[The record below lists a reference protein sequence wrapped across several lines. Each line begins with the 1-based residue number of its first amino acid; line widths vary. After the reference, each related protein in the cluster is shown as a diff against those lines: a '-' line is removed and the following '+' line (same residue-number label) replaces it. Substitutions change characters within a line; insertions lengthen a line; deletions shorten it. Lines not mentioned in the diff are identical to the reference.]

1 MQIARAAYKP
11 KLPSALCGAVKVI
24 EGEATQSV
32 ANQDEI
38 KALFPNTYGMPIV
51 EFESSEAEN
60 GMAMNVGVI
69 LSGGQAP
76 GGHNVITGLFDT
88 IKKIASEGPCILV
101 GRCADYALEDFDN
114 VYIVD
119 SKSLSTGIALLA
131 IKAAQLAQDGLDAK
145 TIAHEMEYKREKV
158 VTTFIL
164 DKLEFLYKG
173 GRCSGVAMLGANV
186 LGIKPSIV
194 MVDGK
199 LQVGKKYRGKLE
211 NCQMQYVRDLL
222 EQYAGR
228 IDTDRAFLSRTAGVS
243 DEQMK
248 ALQKEIHKTLKFKEY
263 IVSTVGCTITSHCG
277 ERTFTFE
284 FMLK

>member
-1 MQIARAAYKP
+1 MARTIISTDSPADVPAEIRERYDIRVIPLHIILDDDCFEDGVNIQPDDLYAFYKKSGRLP
-11 KLPSALCGAVKVI
+11 KTSAVSVAEYTDFFKELTQDGSSVVHISFSSALS
-24 EGEATQSV
+24 ATHQN
-32 ANQDEI
+32 ARL
-38 KALFPNTYGMPIV
+38 A
-51 EFESSEAEN
+51 A
-60 GMAMNVGVI
+60 
-69 LSGGQAP
+69 
-76 GGHNVITGLFDT
+76 
-88 IKKIASEGPCILV
+88 
-101 GRCADYALEDFDN
+101 EDFDN

-131 IKAAQLAQDGLDAK
+131 IKAAQLAQDGLDAN

>member
-1 MQIARAAYKP
+1 MARTIISTDSPADVPAEIRERYDIRVVPLHIILDDDCFEDGVNIQPDDLYAFYKKTGRLP
-11 KLPSALCGAVKVI
+11 KTSAVSVAEYTDFFKELTQDGSSVVHISFSSALS
-24 EGEATQSV
+24 ATHQN
-32 ANQDEI
+32 ARL
-38 KALFPNTYGMPIV
+38 A
-51 EFESSEAEN
+51 A
-60 GMAMNVGVI
+60 
-69 LSGGQAP
+69 
-76 GGHNVITGLFDT
+76 
-88 IKKIASEGPCILV
+88 
-101 GRCADYALEDFDN
+101 EDFDN

-243 DEQMK
+243 DEQIK

>member
-1 MQIARAAYKP
+1 MARTIISTDSPADVPAEIRERYDIRVIPLHIILDDDCFEDGVNIQPDDLYAFYKKSGRLP
-11 KLPSALCGAVKVI
+11 KTSAVSVAKYTDFFKELTQDGSSVVHISFSSALS
-24 EGEATQSV
+24 ATHQN
-32 ANQDEI
+32 ARL
-38 KALFPNTYGMPIV
+38 A
-51 EFESSEAEN
+51 A
-60 GMAMNVGVI
+60 
-69 LSGGQAP
+69 
-76 GGHNVITGLFDT
+76 
-88 IKKIASEGPCILV
+88 
-101 GRCADYALEDFDN
+101 EDFDN

-119 SKSLSTGIALLA
+119 SKSLSTGIALLT

-194 MVDGK
+194 MADGK

>member
-1 MQIARAAYKP
+1 MARTIISTDSPADVPAEIRERYDIRVIPLHIILDDDCFEDGVNIQPDDLYAFYKKNGRLP
-11 KLPSALCGAVKVI
+11 KTSAVSVAEYTDFFKELTQDGSSVVHISFSSALS
-24 EGEATQSV
+24 ATHQN
-32 ANQDEI
+32 ARL
-38 KALFPNTYGMPIV
+38 A
-51 EFESSEAEN
+51 A
-60 GMAMNVGVI
+60 
-69 LSGGQAP
+69 
-76 GGHNVITGLFDT
+76 
-88 IKKIASEGPCILV
+88 
-101 GRCADYALEDFDN
+101 EDFDN

-119 SKSLSTGIALLA
+119 SKSLSTGIAVLA

-145 TIAHEMEYKREKV
+145 TIPHEMEYKREKV

>member
-1 MQIARAAYKP
+1 MARTIISTDSPADVPAEIRERYDIRVIPLHIILDDDCFEDGVNIQPDDLYAFYKKTGRLP
-11 KLPSALCGAVKVI
+11 KTSAVSVAEYTDFFKELTQDGSSVVHISFSSAL
-24 EGEATQSV
+24 SV
-32 ANQDEI
+32 THQNARL
-38 KALFPNTYGMPIV
+38 A
-51 EFESSEAEN
+51 A
-60 GMAMNVGVI
+60 
-69 LSGGQAP
+69 
-76 GGHNVITGLFDT
+76 
-88 IKKIASEGPCILV
+88 
-101 GRCADYALEDFDN
+101 EDFDN

-194 MVDGK
+194 MADGK

>member
-1 MQIARAAYKP
+1 MARTIISTDSPADVPAEIRERYDIRVIPLHIILDDDCFEDGVNIQPDDLYAFYK
-11 KLPSALCGAVKVI
+11 KTGRLSKTSAVSVAEYTDFFKELTQDGSSVVHISFSSALS
-24 EGEATQSV
+24 ATHQN
-32 ANQDEI
+32 ARL
-38 KALFPNTYGMPIV
+38 A
-51 EFESSEAEN
+51 A
-60 GMAMNVGVI
+60 
-69 LSGGQAP
+69 
-76 GGHNVITGLFDT
+76 
-88 IKKIASEGPCILV
+88 
-101 GRCADYALEDFDN
+101 EDFDN

>member
-1 MQIARAAYKP
+1 MARTIISTDSPADVPAEIRERYDIRVIPLHIILDDDCFEDGVNIQPDDLYAFYKKTGRLP
-11 KLPSALCGAVKVI
+11 KTSAVSVAEYTDFFKELTQDGSSVVHISFSSALS
-24 EGEATQSV
+24 ATHQN
-32 ANQDEI
+32 ARL
-38 KALFPNTYGMPIV
+38 A
-51 EFESSEAEN
+51 A
-60 GMAMNVGVI
+60 
-69 LSGGQAP
+69 
-76 GGHNVITGLFDT
+76 
-88 IKKIASEGPCILV
+88 
-101 GRCADYALEDFDN
+101 EDFDN

-248 ALQKEIHKTLKFKEY
+248 ALQKEFHKTLKFKEY

>member
-1 MQIARAAYKP
+1 MARTIISTDSPADVPAEIRERYDICVIPLHIILDDACFEDGVNIQPDDLYAFYKKTGRLP
-11 KLPSALCGAVKVI
+11 KTSAVSVAEYTDFFKELTQDGSSVVHISFSSALS
-24 EGEATQSV
+24 ATHQN
-32 ANQDEI
+32 ARL
-38 KALFPNTYGMPIV
+38 A
-51 EFESSEAEN
+51 A
-60 GMAMNVGVI
+60 
-69 LSGGQAP
+69 
-76 GGHNVITGLFDT
+76 
-88 IKKIASEGPCILV
+88 
-101 GRCADYALEDFDN
+101 EDFDN

>member
-1 MQIARAAYKP
+1 MAKTIISTDSPADVPAEIRERYDIRVIPLHIILGDDCFEDGVNIQPDDLYAFYKKTG
-11 KLPSALCGAVKVI
+11 KLPKTSAVSVAEYTDFFKELTADGSSVVHISFSSALS
-24 EGEATQSV
+24 ATHQN
-32 ANQDEI
+32 ARL
-38 KALFPNTYGMPIV
+38 A
-51 EFESSEAEN
+51 AE
-60 GMAMNVGVI
+60 
-69 LSGGQAP
+69 
-76 GGHNVITGLFDT
+76 
-88 IKKIASEGPCILV
+88 E
-101 GRCADYALEDFDN
+101 FDN

-119 SKSLSTGIALLA
+119 SKSLTTGITLLA
-131 IKAAQLAQDGLDAK
+131 IKAAQLAKDGVDAK

-173 GRCSGVAMLGANV
+173 GRCSGIAMLGANV

-194 MVDGK
+194 MVDGT

-222 EQYAGR
+222 QQYAGR

>member
-1 MQIARAAYKP
+1 MARTIISTDSPADVPAEIRERYDIRVIPLHIILDDDCFEDGVNIQPGDLDAFYKKTGRLP
-11 KLPSALCGAVKVI
+11 KTSAVSVAEYTDFFKELTQDGSSVVHISFSSALS
-24 EGEATQSV
+24 ATHQN
-32 ANQDEI
+32 ARL
-38 KALFPNTYGMPIV
+38 A
-51 EFESSEAEN
+51 A
-60 GMAMNVGVI
+60 
-69 LSGGQAP
+69 
-76 GGHNVITGLFDT
+76 
-88 IKKIASEGPCILV
+88 
-101 GRCADYALEDFDN
+101 EDFDN

>member
-1 MQIARAAYKP
+1 MARTIISTDSPADVPAEIRERYDIRVIPLHIILDDDCFEDGVNIQPDDLYAFYKKTGRLP
-11 KLPSALCGAVKVI
+11 KTSAVSVAEYTDFFKELTQDGSSVVHISFSSALS
-24 EGEATQSV
+24 ATHQN
-32 ANQDEI
+32 ARL
-38 KALFPNTYGMPIV
+38 A
-51 EFESSEAEN
+51 A
-60 GMAMNVGVI
+60 
-69 LSGGQAP
+69 
-76 GGHNVITGLFDT
+76 
-88 IKKIASEGPCILV
+88 
-101 GRCADYALEDFDN
+101 EDFDN

-194 MVDGK
+194 MVDGN

>member
-1 MQIARAAYKP
+1 MARTLISTDSPADVPAEIRERYDIRVIPLHIILDDDCFEDGVNIQPDDLYAFYKKTGRLP
-11 KLPSALCGAVKVI
+11 KTSAVSVAEYTDFFKELTQDGSSVVHISFSSALS
-24 EGEATQSV
+24 ATHQN
-32 ANQDEI
+32 ARL
-38 KALFPNTYGMPIV
+38 A
-51 EFESSEAEN
+51 A
-60 GMAMNVGVI
+60 
-69 LSGGQAP
+69 
-76 GGHNVITGLFDT
+76 
-88 IKKIASEGPCILV
+88 
-101 GRCADYALEDFDN
+101 EDFDN

>member
-1 MQIARAAYKP
+1 MARTIISTDSPADVPAEIRERYDIRVIPLHIILDDDCFEDGVNIQPDDLYVFYKKTGRLP
-11 KLPSALCGAVKVI
+11 KTSAVSVAEYTDFFKELTQDGSSVVHISFSSALS
-24 EGEATQSV
+24 ATHQN
-32 ANQDEI
+32 ARL
-38 KALFPNTYGMPIV
+38 A
-51 EFESSEAEN
+51 A
-60 GMAMNVGVI
+60 
-69 LSGGQAP
+69 
-76 GGHNVITGLFDT
+76 
-88 IKKIASEGPCILV
+88 
-101 GRCADYALEDFDN
+101 EDFDN

-173 GRCSGVAMLGANV
+173 GRCSGVAMLGANM

-194 MVDGK
+194 MADGK

>member
-1 MQIARAAYKP
+1 MARTIISTDSPADVPAEIRERYDIRVIPLNIILDDDCFEDGVNIQPDDLYAFYKKTGRLP
-11 KLPSALCGAVKVI
+11 KTSAVSVAEYTDFFKELTQDGSSVVHISFSSALS
-24 EGEATQSV
+24 ATHQN
-32 ANQDEI
+32 ARL
-38 KALFPNTYGMPIV
+38 A
-51 EFESSEAEN
+51 A
-60 GMAMNVGVI
+60 
-69 LSGGQAP
+69 
-76 GGHNVITGLFDT
+76 
-88 IKKIASEGPCILV
+88 
-101 GRCADYALEDFDN
+101 EDFDN

>member
-1 MQIARAAYKP
+1 MARTIISTDSPADVPAEIRERYDIRVIPLHIILDDDCFEDGVNIQPDDLYAFYKKSGRLP
-11 KLPSALCGAVKVI
+11 KTSAVSVAEYTDFFKELTQDGSSVVHISFSSALS
-24 EGEATQSV
+24 ATHQN
-32 ANQDEI
+32 ARL
-38 KALFPNTYGMPIV
+38 A
-51 EFESSEAEN
+51 A
-60 GMAMNVGVI
+60 
-69 LSGGQAP
+69 
-76 GGHNVITGLFDT
+76 
-88 IKKIASEGPCILV
+88 
-101 GRCADYALEDFDN
+101 EDFDN
-114 VYIVD
+114 VYVVD

-248 ALQKEIHKTLKFKEY
+248 TLQKEIHKTLKFKEY

>member
-1 MQIARAAYKP
+1 MARTIISTDSPADVPAEIRERYDIRVIPLHIILDDDCFEDGVNIQPDDLYAFYKKTGRLP
-11 KLPSALCGAVKVI
+11 KTSAVSVAEYTDFFKEMTQDGSSVVHISFSSALS
-24 EGEATQSV
+24 ATHQN
-32 ANQDEI
+32 ARL
-38 KALFPNTYGMPIV
+38 A
-51 EFESSEAEN
+51 A
-60 GMAMNVGVI
+60 
-69 LSGGQAP
+69 
-76 GGHNVITGLFDT
+76 
-88 IKKIASEGPCILV
+88 
-101 GRCADYALEDFDN
+101 EDFDN

>member
-1 MQIARAAYKP
+1 MARTIISTDSPADVPAEIRERYDIRVIPLHIILDDDCFEDGVNIQPDDLYAFYKKTGRLP
-11 KLPSALCGAVKVI
+11 KTSAVSVAEYTDFFKELTQDGSSVVHISFSSALS
-24 EGEATQSV
+24 ATHQN
-32 ANQDEI
+32 ARL
-38 KALFPNTYGMPIV
+38 A
-51 EFESSEAEN
+51 A
-60 GMAMNVGVI
+60 
-69 LSGGQAP
+69 
-76 GGHNVITGLFDT
+76 
-88 IKKIASEGPCILV
+88 
-101 GRCADYALEDFDN
+101 EDFDN

-194 MVDGK
+194 MADGK

-211 NCQMQYVRDLL
+211 NCQMQYIRDLL

>member
-1 MQIARAAYKP
+1 MARTIISTDSPADVPAEIRERYDIRVIPLHIILDDDCFEDGVNIQPDDLYVFYKKTERLP
-11 KLPSALCGAVKVI
+11 KTSAVSVAEYTDFFKELTQDGSSVVHISFSSALS
-24 EGEATQSV
+24 ATHQN
-32 ANQDEI
+32 ARL
-38 KALFPNTYGMPIV
+38 A
-51 EFESSEAEN
+51 A
-60 GMAMNVGVI
+60 
-69 LSGGQAP
+69 
-76 GGHNVITGLFDT
+76 
-88 IKKIASEGPCILV
+88 
-101 GRCADYALEDFDN
+101 EDFDN

-194 MVDGK
+194 MADGK

-222 EQYAGR
+222 EQYTGR

>member
-1 MQIARAAYKP
+1 MARTIISTDSPADVPAEIRERYDIRVIPLHIILDDDCFEDGVNIQPDDLYAIYKKTGRLP
-11 KLPSALCGAVKVI
+11 KTSAVSVAEYTDFFKELTQDGSSVVHISFSSALS
-24 EGEATQSV
+24 ATHQN
-32 ANQDEI
+32 ARL
-38 KALFPNTYGMPIV
+38 A
-51 EFESSEAEN
+51 A
-60 GMAMNVGVI
+60 
-69 LSGGQAP
+69 
-76 GGHNVITGLFDT
+76 
-88 IKKIASEGPCILV
+88 
-101 GRCADYALEDFDN
+101 EDFDN

-194 MVDGK
+194 MADGK

>member
-1 MQIARAAYKP
+1 MARTIISTDSPADVPAEIRERYDIRVIPLHIILDDDCFEDGVNIQPDDLYAFYKKTGRLP
-11 KLPSALCGAVKVI
+11 KTSAVAVAEYTDFFKELTQDGSSVVHISFSSALS
-24 EGEATQSV
+24 ATHQN
-32 ANQDEI
+32 ARL
-38 KALFPNTYGMPIV
+38 A
-51 EFESSEAEN
+51 A
-60 GMAMNVGVI
+60 
-69 LSGGQAP
+69 
-76 GGHNVITGLFDT
+76 
-88 IKKIASEGPCILV
+88 
-101 GRCADYALEDFDN
+101 EDFDN

>member
-1 MQIARAAYKP
+1 MARTIISTDSPADVPAEIRERYDIRVIPLHIILDDDCFEDGVNIQPDDLYAFYKKTGRLP
-11 KLPSALCGAVKVI
+11 KTSAVSVAEYTDFFKELTQDGSSVVHISFSSALS
-24 EGEATQSV
+24 ATHQN
-32 ANQDEI
+32 ARL
-38 KALFPNTYGMPIV
+38 A
-51 EFESSEAEN
+51 A
-60 GMAMNVGVI
+60 
-69 LSGGQAP
+69 
-76 GGHNVITGLFDT
+76 
-88 IKKIASEGPCILV
+88 
-101 GRCADYALEDFDN
+101 EDFDN

-263 IVSTVGCTITSHCG
+263 IVSTVGCMITSHCG

>member
-1 MQIARAAYKP
+1 MARTIISTDSPADVPAEIRERYDIRVIPLHIILDDDCFEDGVNIQPDDLYAFYKKTGRLP
-11 KLPSALCGAVKVI
+11 KTSAVSVAEYTDFFKELTQDGSSVVHISFSSALS
-24 EGEATQSV
+24 ATHQN
-32 ANQDEI
+32 ARL
-38 KALFPNTYGMPIV
+38 A
-51 EFESSEAEN
+51 A
-60 GMAMNVGVI
+60 
-69 LSGGQAP
+69 
-76 GGHNVITGLFDT
+76 
-88 IKKIASEGPCILV
+88 
-101 GRCADYALEDFDN
+101 EDFDN

>member
-1 MQIARAAYKP
+1 MARTIISTDSPADVPAEIRERYDIRVIPLHIILDDDCFEDGVNIQPDDLYAFYKKTGRLP
-11 KLPSALCGAVKVI
+11 KTSAVSVAEYTDFFKELTQDGSSVVHISFSSALS
-24 EGEATQSV
+24 ATHQN
-32 ANQDEI
+32 ARL
-38 KALFPNTYGMPIV
+38 A
-51 EFESSEAEN
+51 A
-60 GMAMNVGVI
+60 
-69 LSGGQAP
+69 
-76 GGHNVITGLFDT
+76 
-88 IKKIASEGPCILV
+88 
-101 GRCADYALEDFDN
+101 EDFDN

-131 IKAAQLAQDGLDAK
+131 IKAAQLAQDGMDAK

>member
-1 MQIARAAYKP
+1 MARTIISTDSPADVPAEIRERYDIRVIPLHIILDDDCFEDGVNIQPDDLYAFYKKTGRLP
-11 KLPSALCGAVKVI
+11 KTSAVSVAEYTDFFKELTQDGSSVVHISFSSAL
-24 EGEATQSV
+24 SV
-32 ANQDEI
+32 THQNARL
-38 KALFPNTYGMPIV
+38 A
-51 EFESSEAEN
+51 A
-60 GMAMNVGVI
+60 
-69 LSGGQAP
+69 
-76 GGHNVITGLFDT
+76 
-88 IKKIASEGPCILV
+88 
-101 GRCADYALEDFDN
+101 EDFDN

-243 DEQMK
+243 DGQMK

>member
-1 MQIARAAYKP
+1 MARTIISTDSPADVPAEIRERYDIRVIPLHIILDDDYFEDGVNIQPDDLYVFYKKTGRLP
-11 KLPSALCGAVKVI
+11 KTSAVSVAEYTDFFKELTQDGSSVVHISFSSAL
-24 EGEATQSV
+24 SV
-32 ANQDEI
+32 THQNARL
-38 KALFPNTYGMPIV
+38 A
-51 EFESSEAEN
+51 A
-60 GMAMNVGVI
+60 
-69 LSGGQAP
+69 
-76 GGHNVITGLFDT
+76 
-88 IKKIASEGPCILV
+88 
-101 GRCADYALEDFDN
+101 EDFDN

>member
-1 MQIARAAYKP
+1 MHISFS
-11 KLPSALCGAVKVI
+11 SALS
-24 EGEATQSV
+24 ATHQN
-32 ANQDEI
+32 ARL
-38 KALFPNTYGMPIV
+38 A
-51 EFESSEAEN
+51 A
-60 GMAMNVGVI
+60 
-69 LSGGQAP
+69 
-76 GGHNVITGLFDT
+76 
-88 IKKIASEGPCILV
+88 
-101 GRCADYALEDFDN
+101 EDFDN

>member
-1 MQIARAAYKP
+1 MARTIISTDSPADVPAEIRERYDIRVIPLHIILDDDCFEDGVNIQPDDLYAFYKKSGRLP
-11 KLPSALCGAVKVI
+11 KTSAV
-24 EGEATQSV
+24 SV
-32 ANQDEI
+32 AKYTDFFKELTQDGSSVVHI
-38 KALFPNTYGMPIV
+38 SFSLALSATHQN
-51 EFESSEAEN
+51 ARL
-60 GMAMNVGVI
+60 A
-69 LSGGQAP
+69 A
-76 GGHNVITGLFDT
+76 
-88 IKKIASEGPCILV
+88 
-101 GRCADYALEDFDN
+101 EDFDN

>member
-1 MQIARAAYKP
+1 MARTIISTDSPADVPAEIRERYDIRVIPLHIILDDDCFEDGVNIQPDDLYAFYKKTGRLP
-11 KLPSALCGAVKVI
+11 KTSAV
-24 EGEATQSV
+24 SV
-32 ANQDEI
+32 AEYTDFFKELTQD
-38 KALFPNTYGMPIV
+38 G
-51 EFESSEAEN
+51 SSVVHISFSSAFSATHQN
-60 GMAMNVGVI
+60 AR
-69 LSGGQAP
+69 LA
-76 GGHNVITGLFDT
+76 
-88 IKKIASEGPCILV
+88 A
-101 GRCADYALEDFDN
+101 EDFDN

-222 EQYAGR
+222 EQYTGR

>member
-1 MQIARAAYKP
+1 MARTIISTDSPADVPAEIRERYDIRVIPLHIILDDDCFEDGVNIQPDDLYAFYKKSGRLP
-11 KLPSALCGAVKVI
+11 KTSAVSVAEYTDFFKELSQDGSSVVHISFSSALS
-24 EGEATQSV
+24 ATHQN
-32 ANQDEI
+32 ARL
-38 KALFPNTYGMPIV
+38 A
-51 EFESSEAEN
+51 A
-60 GMAMNVGVI
+60 
-69 LSGGQAP
+69 
-76 GGHNVITGLFDT
+76 
-88 IKKIASEGPCILV
+88 
-101 GRCADYALEDFDN
+101 EDFDN

>member
-1 MQIARAAYKP
+1 MARTIISTDSPADVPAEIRERYDIRVIPLHIILDDDCFEDGVNIQPDDLYAFYKKTGRLP
-11 KLPSALCGAVKVI
+11 KTSAVSVAEYTDFFKELTQDGSSVVHISFSSALS
-24 EGEATQSV
+24 ATHQN
-32 ANQDEI
+32 ARL
-38 KALFPNTYGMPIV
+38 A
-51 EFESSEAEN
+51 A
-60 GMAMNVGVI
+60 
-69 LSGGQAP
+69 
-76 GGHNVITGLFDT
+76 
-88 IKKIASEGPCILV
+88 
-101 GRCADYALEDFDN
+101 EDFDN

-243 DEQMK
+243 DGQMK

>member
-1 MQIARAAYKP
+1 MARTIISTDSPADVPAEIRERYDIRVIPLHIILDDDYFEDGVNIQPDDLYVFYKKTGRLP
-11 KLPSALCGAVKVI
+11 KTSAVSVAEYTDFFKELTQDGSSVVHISFSSALS
-24 EGEATQSV
+24 ATHQN
-32 ANQDEI
+32 ARL
-38 KALFPNTYGMPIV
+38 A
-51 EFESSEAEN
+51 A
-60 GMAMNVGVI
+60 
-69 LSGGQAP
+69 
-76 GGHNVITGLFDT
+76 
-88 IKKIASEGPCILV
+88 
-101 GRCADYALEDFDN
+101 EDFDN

-248 ALQKEIHKTLKFKEY
+248 ALQKEIHITLKFKEY

>member
-1 MQIARAAYKP
+1 MARTIISTDSPADVPAEIRERYDVRVIPLHIILDDDCFEDGVNIQPDDLYAFYKKTGRLP
-11 KLPSALCGAVKVI
+11 KTSAVSVAEYTDFFKELTQDGSSVVHISFSSALS
-24 EGEATQSV
+24 ATHQN
-32 ANQDEI
+32 ARL
-38 KALFPNTYGMPIV
+38 A
-51 EFESSEAEN
+51 A
-60 GMAMNVGVI
+60 
-69 LSGGQAP
+69 
-76 GGHNVITGLFDT
+76 
-88 IKKIASEGPCILV
+88 
-101 GRCADYALEDFDN
+101 EDFDN

-194 MVDGK
+194 MADGK

>member
-1 MQIARAAYKP
+1 MARTIISTDSPADVPAEIRERYDIRVIPLHIILDDDCFEDGVNIQPDDLYAFYKKTGRLP
-11 KLPSALCGAVKVI
+11 KTSAVSVAEYTDFFKELTKDGSSVVHISFSSALS
-24 EGEATQSV
+24 ATHQN
-32 ANQDEI
+32 ARL
-38 KALFPNTYGMPIV
+38 A
-51 EFESSEAEN
+51 A
-60 GMAMNVGVI
+60 
-69 LSGGQAP
+69 
-76 GGHNVITGLFDT
+76 
-88 IKKIASEGPCILV
+88 
-101 GRCADYALEDFDN
+101 EDFDN

-131 IKAAQLAQDGLDAK
+131 IKAAQLAKDGLDAK